1 MDGKASCGR
10 NGARLA
16 LDLLRCKVVVKHCAA
31 ERPIP
36 CCALMPWL
44 FHLFLAIHVGAGI
57 VALTSFW
64 LAVATRKGGPRHR
77 SWGQVFSASIYV
89 ACFQALGMGLLSIIW
104 PTAMH
109 PQLTDLALYRGLL
122 GWMMIYLALLT
133 LSMTRYGL
141 LMIANKRDH
150 NANRHW
156 SMIMLQMLV
165 FVLGVNCLV
174 RGLVLRQPLM
184 IVVAILGFG
193 TTMTY
198 LWYIFKSAHG
208 PADYIPEHLKAM
220 VATGIAAYTAFLS
233 VGLIQMFPHLAFNSV
248 IWAVPSI
255 VGMGLIIHFLRRYPK
270 RAAKHQEQQNAF

>member
-1 MDGKASCGR
+1 
-10 NGARLA
+10 
-16 LDLLRCKVVVKHCAA
+16 
-31 ERPIP
+31 
-36 CCALMPWL
+36 MPWL

-64 LAVATRKGGPRHR
+64 GAVATRKGGPRHR
-77 SWGQVFSASIYV
+77 YWGRVFSASIYV
-89 ACFQALGMGLLSIIW
+89 ACFQALGMGLLSVIW

-109 PQLTDLALYRGLL
+109 TQLTDEPLYRGLL

-141 LMIANKRDH
+141 QMIANKRNHD
-150 NANRHW
+150 ANRHW
-156 SMIMLQMLV
+156 SMVVLQIIV
-165 FVLGVNCLV
+165 FVTGINCFV
-174 RGLVLRQPLM
+174 QGIILRQPLM
-184 IVVAILGFG
+184 IMVAILGFG

-198 LWYIFKSAHG
+198 LWYIFKAARG

-233 VGLIQMFPHLAFNSV
+233 VGLIEMVPHLTFNPI
-248 IWAVPSI
+248 IWAAPSV

-270 RAAKHQEQQNAF
+270 RGKQVQTSMRSQS